1 MERNPSV
8 ATASGKVQ
16 VEALFD
22 SLALEYV
29 RTRESQLS
37 FQCQKR
43 IALEFLAGA
52 QGRLLEVGCG
62 PAVMLPDLL
71 AMGFEVQGIDVS
83 GEMIRRGRQRMA
95 GHPLEPRCRL
105 DVADVERL
113 EYPDASFDAVLCM
126 GVLEYLR
133 GHAQALAEIS
143 RVLRPNGVAVF
154 SMPNG
159 MSAYHAAR
167 TAYVGLRRFERRLRG
182 RAGRDASMSY
192 NRCMPWRFPREL
204 AAAGMQ
210 QLDSR
215 ACNFIFFPLQELAPR
230 PSLALNRALLP
241 LSGSFVGPLLGA
253 QYLVKAQKRA

>member
-1 MERNPSV
+1 M
-8 ATASGKVQ
+8 
-16 VEALFD
+16 FD

-62 PAVMLPDLL
+62 PAVMMPDLL
-71 AMGFEVQGIDVS
+71 AMGFDVQGLDVS

-95 GHPLEPRCRL
+95 GHPLEQRCRL
-105 DVADVERL
+105 DVGDVERL
-113 EYPDASFDAVLCM
+113 EFPDASFDAVLCM
-126 GVLEYLR
+126 GVLEYLP
-133 GHAQALAEIS
+133 GHDKALAEIS
-143 RVLRPNGVAVF
+143 RVLRPDGVAVF

-159 MSAYHAAR
+159 ISAYHAAR
-167 TAYVGLRRFERRLRG
+167 SAYVGLRRFERRLRRG
-182 RAGRDASMSY
+182 PGRDSSLAY
-192 NRCMPWRFPREL
+192 NRCVPWRFPRQL
-204 AAAGMQ
+204 AAAGLR
-210 QLDSR
+210 QLDRR
-215 ACNFIFFPLQELAPR
+215 ACNFIFFPLHEIAPR

-241 LSGSFVGPLLGA
+241 LSGSIIGPLLGA

>member
-1 MERNPSV
+1 MPRTSSF
-8 ATASGKVQ
+8 ATAAPKVQ
-16 VEALFD
+16 VEAMFD

-37 FQCQKR
+37 FQCQRR

-71 AMGFEVQGIDVS
+71 AMGFEVQGVDVS
-83 GEMIRRGRQRMA
+83 GEMIRRGRQRMS
-95 GHPLEPRCRL
+95 GHPLERRCRL
-105 DVADVERL
+105 DLGDVERL
-113 EYPDASFDAVLCM
+113 DFPDASFDAVLSM
-126 GVLEYLR
+126 GVLEYLP

-143 RVLRPNGVAVF
+143 RVLRPRGVAVF

-167 TAYVGLRRFERRLRG
+167 SAYIRLRGFERRLRG
-182 RAGRDASMSY
+182 RPARDSSMAY

-204 AAAGMQ
+204 AAAGMR

-215 ACNFIFFPLQELAPR
+215 ACNFIFFPLHELAPR
-230 PSLALNRALLP
+230 PSLALNRAMLP
-241 LSGSFVGPLLGA
+241 LSGSFMGPLLGA
-253 QYLVKAQKRA
+253 QYLVKARKQA